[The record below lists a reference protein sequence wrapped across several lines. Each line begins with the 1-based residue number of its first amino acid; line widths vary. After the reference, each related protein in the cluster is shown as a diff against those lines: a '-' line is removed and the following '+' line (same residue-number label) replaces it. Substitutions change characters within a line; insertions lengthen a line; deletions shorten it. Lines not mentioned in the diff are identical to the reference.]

1 MSSFPTSS
9 FPHLQ
14 PSCRPL
20 SHSIPVCLTTCILG
34 HVGTATETYL
44 PEIVSTTVFSTS
56 SQEVW
61 SGCKAVNLNPCIFLW
76 LKRWANTWGSSLISP
91 LPMAL
96 QWPAWHWNAR
106 KKNAC
111 FPENP
116 YLLPLLPPSKPHWW
130 RPPVGIARRHN
141 PAPQKGLGGLPM
153 LSSSELPHGY
163 TLATSYQAEICPVL
177 PKEAALLLPLSSFLH
192 TVLER
197 CGL

>member
-106 KKNAC
+106 KKC
-111 FPENP
+111 M
-116 YLLPLLPPSKPHWW
+116 LPRESIPATTVASQQATLVEAPSGNCKKTQPCTTK
-130 RPPVGIARRHN
+130 RPRR
-141 PAPQKGLGGLPM
+141 
-153 LSSSELPHGY
+153 
-163 TLATSYQAEICPVL
+163 LAYAV
-177 PKEAALLLPLSSFLH
+177 
-192 TVLER
+192 
-197 CGL
+197 